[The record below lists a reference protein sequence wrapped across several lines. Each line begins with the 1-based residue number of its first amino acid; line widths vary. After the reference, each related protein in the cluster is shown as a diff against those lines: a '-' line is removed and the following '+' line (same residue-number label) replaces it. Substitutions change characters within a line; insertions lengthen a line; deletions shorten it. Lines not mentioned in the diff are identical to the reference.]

1 MSGVYSLND
10 PGYSLRHPSGP
21 KTFRTDKDGNFP
33 SGIPGTPGSPYIRP
47 GGIWTGEQD
56 WDEIVP
62 ASFSHDLQGADG
74 NGTDGLIGENGVVY
88 ADLPPNSRSYILGP
102 LVDGFVVNHV
112 YDAYTRIGYIQKDT
126 RQFVLLAK
134 IFGTWKEGFV
144 LETGAYRYESGT
156 YNYPVWDGTTV
167 HASTGFHTYGS
178 FTLADAQWMRA
189 QILEG
194 KYVKNVAYRNSGGIQ
209 QTWMQYYGA
218 LTGLGIFYN
227 GVGVGAGSGDAVD
240 GDGGGGGYGQ
250 GGDPTIGTQ
259 QTDPPKKG
267 DAEDAG
273 FPWFPFGALGDKVK
287 DLWDD
292 ITDGLGD
299 IKDNLENFFND
310 AFDDAVQG
318 AKDFRDSLQSSLE
331 DVKAGLD
338 AKSDWSVQDWLDSA
352 GWYTVGGGASQEVN
366 DFLNTHFQDSLGQD
380 AVIWEFKD
388 TIGDTINNVDKWIDE
403 NITDIGGTK
412 DDIFN
417 NIVNT
422 VTETVGEMTHDT
434 LNLQSAAN
442 FLSQFNQNAALPK
455 DQQATSDNPID
466 LTDSLATN
474 DLNS

>member
-62 ASFSHDLQGADG
+62 ADFSHNLQGADG
-74 NGTDGLIGENGVVY
+74 NSTDGLIGENGVVY
-88 ADLPPNSRSYILGP
+88 SDLPPGSRSYILGP
-102 LVDGFVVNHV
+102 LVDGFVRNHA

-189 QILEG
+189 EILAG
-194 KYVKNVAYRNSGGIQ
+194 KYVKNAVYRNSGGIQ
-209 QTWMQYYGA
+209 QTWNYYA
-218 LTGLGIFYN
+218 SLPGLGIFYN
-227 GVGVGAGSGDAVD
+227 GVGVGAGSGDAAD
-240 GDGGGGGYGQ
+240 NGLGGGGGYGQ

-259 QTDPPKKG
+259 QTDPPKSG

-273 FPWFPFGALGDKVK
+273 FPWFPFGALGKK
-287 DLWDD
+287 AKELW
-292 ITDGLGD
+292 L
-299 IKDNLENFFND
+299 
-310 AFDDAVQG
+310 
-318 AKDFRDSLQSSLE
+318 
-331 DVKAGLD
+331 
-338 AKSDWSVQDWLDSA
+338 
-352 GWYTVGGGASQEVN
+352 Y
-366 DFLNTHFQDSLGQD
+366 
-380 AVIWEFKD
+380 
-388 TIGDTINNVDKWIDE
+388 
-403 NITDIGGTK
+403 
-412 DDIFN
+412 
-417 NIVNT
+417 
-422 VTETVGEMTHDT
+422 
-434 LNLQSAAN
+434 
-442 FLSQFNQNAALPK
+442 
-455 DQQATSDNPID
+455 
-466 LTDSLATN
+466 
-474 DLNS
+474 